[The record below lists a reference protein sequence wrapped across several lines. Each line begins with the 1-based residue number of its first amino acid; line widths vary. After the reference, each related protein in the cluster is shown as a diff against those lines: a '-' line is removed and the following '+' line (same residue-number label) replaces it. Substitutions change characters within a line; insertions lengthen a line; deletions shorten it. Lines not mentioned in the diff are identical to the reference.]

1 MKTFLAIEVTR
12 DTRKGG
18 QRVACFEFDAE
29 ESRAAWLRDAAPFT
43 LRQRIEA
50 THPAAKG
57 ARLRQGDQ
65 NTSRPV
71 LVLQPS

>member
-12 DTRKGG
+12 DTQKGG
-18 QRVACFEFDAE
+18 LRVACFEFDAE

-50 THPAAKG
+50 NHPAAEG
-57 ARLRQGDQ
+57 ARLRAGES
-65 NTSRPV
+65 SRPM
-71 LVLQPS
+71 LVLQPT